1 MKEFYLVV
9 PEGWEGKHYTLEE
22 AQKLA
27 IEYLKSGYRSYLVK
41 AVSLCKRKEPAVDWI
56 DFDEEE

>member
-27 IEYLKSGYRSYLVK
+27 VEYLKSGYRSYLVK
-41 AVSLCKRKEPAVDWI
+41 AVSLCKRK
-56 DFDEEE
+56 